1 MEKLFT
7 LINNNNNY
15 NNNDNNNNNCI
26 KWLLSYPGTA
36 VCWQYGKQLKA
47 PLPLSCKELGKHWN
61 EASLALCRCRCK
73 TKKLSFLLTLW
84 TIFLKIFR
92 VVSNVRSNA
101 LESRFLCC
109 EHWYRLH
116 WNATTFISARNAFS
130 NTTIRVKNMLEP
142 RKYLWLFGLLLK
154 I

>member
-73 TKKLSFLLTLW
+73 TKKTELSVNTVNNFSEDFSCRFEREKQRFREQVFMLRTL
-84 TIFLKIFR
+84 IPL
-92 VVSNVRSNA
+92 A
-101 LESRFLCC
+101 LER
-109 EHWYRLH
+109 
-116 WNATTFISARNAFS
+116 NNFISARNAFS